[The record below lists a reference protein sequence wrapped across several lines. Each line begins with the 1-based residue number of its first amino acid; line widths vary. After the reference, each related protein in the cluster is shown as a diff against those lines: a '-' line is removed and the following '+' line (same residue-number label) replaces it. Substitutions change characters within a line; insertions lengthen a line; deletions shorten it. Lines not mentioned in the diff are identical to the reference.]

1 MGSETGRKATLVST
15 TWVTIQETPFGTVDA
30 AGDAKRQGWLDW
42 MRDCGSSPQ
51 HCCSGPYPRRRRS
64 YGEATGVV
72 ARGKAALSTQRSA
85 PNFKGEPINGGSTVK
100 SPQRLARIAQFRKG
114 ERDGSMVALGGS
126 SRRGRAGEWRRS
138 LTPADYAVE
147 RRRRLFRV

>member
-1 MGSETGRKATLVST
+1 VLVLGGGEHPEVFAQGDECCALVAEFELDAPHLSR
-15 TWVTIQETPFGTVDA
+15 VLARRFAPIQETPFGTVDA

-85 PNFKGEPINGGSTVK
+85 PNFKASPST
-100 SPQRLARIAQFRKG
+100 G
-114 ERDGSMVALGGS
+114 AL
-126 SRRGRAGEWRRS
+126 
-138 LTPADYAVE
+138 P
-147 RRRRLFRV
+147 

>member
-15 TWVTIQETPFGTVDA
+15 TWVKWVRDIFDQEQAGRRRGSFGGFPRSPLFQMQHPQFCRFAPIQETPFGTVDA

-42 MRDCGSSPQ
+42 KRDCSSSPQ

-85 PNFKGEPINGGSTVK
+85 PNFKASPSTGTL
-100 SPQRLARIAQFRKG
+100 P
-114 ERDGSMVALGGS
+114 
-126 SRRGRAGEWRRS
+126 
-138 LTPADYAVE
+138 
-147 RRRRLFRV
+147 